1 MNGMVGGTGNTR
13 GQIQQTSRN
22 VWFAVR
28 QSALVA
34 IGILAVIWVIQGI
47 NAADGYRLDGEYGL
61 VARSPSSLWHIFT
74 MPFLHVSMEHIES
87 NSMPLLILSF
97 VAALGGL
104 RYFWMATG
112 FIIVVD
118 GLGTWLISPS
128 NVVTVG
134 ASGLIFGYLGFVVA
148 RGLFTR
154 KIWQAAIGALMAVY
168 YFWTLPLLFPDSVT
182 SSNNISWQ
190 GHLCGLIAGVAAALL
205 VGRHSREVA
214 RPAVAGPYPPLGSG
228 PFPPPGF

>member
-1 MNGMVGGTGNTR
+1 MNTMVGSAMKTR
-13 GQIQQTSRN
+13 GQMQQTGRGI
-22 VWFAVR
+22 WLAV
-28 QSALVA
+28 QQAGLVA
-34 IGILAVIWVIQGI
+34 LGLLLVIWVVQGF
-47 NAADGYRLDGEYGL
+47 NAADHYHLDGEYGL
-61 VARSPSSLWHIFT
+61 LARNSGSLWHIFT
-74 MPFLHVSMEHIES
+74 MPLLHVSMEHIES

-104 RYFWMATG
+104 RYFWIATL

-154 KIWQAAIGALMAVY
+154 RIWQAAIGALMAVY
-168 YFWTLPLLFPDSVT
+168 YFWTLPLLFPDAVT
-182 SSNNISWQ
+182 SANNISWQ
-190 GHLCGLIAGVAAALL
+190 GHLCGLIAGIGAALV
-205 VGRHSREVA
+205 VGSMSREA
-214 RPAVAGPYPPLGSG
+214 DRAAQAPPSA
-228 PFPPPGF
+228 PFLPPSF